1 MSWIQRNVTPPAALA
16 RQGPATDTAGQ
27 MTGEY
32 FDTYVAWREQC
43 AELQGAYDRW
53 SADSGDSAAY
63 EIYRAELELEDL
75 AARTHQ
81 QAAERCEGLSPNRK
95 VRRESSSS

>member
-1 MSWIQRNVTPPAALA
+1 MSWMWSNVRPPAAPA

-27 MTGEY
+27 MTDEY
-32 FDTYVAWREQC
+32 FDTSFAWREQC

-63 EIYRAELELEDL
+63 AIYRAELELEEQ

-81 QAAERCEGLSPNRK
+81 QAAERCVGLNPNRK
-95 VRRESSSS
+95 VRRGTSSS